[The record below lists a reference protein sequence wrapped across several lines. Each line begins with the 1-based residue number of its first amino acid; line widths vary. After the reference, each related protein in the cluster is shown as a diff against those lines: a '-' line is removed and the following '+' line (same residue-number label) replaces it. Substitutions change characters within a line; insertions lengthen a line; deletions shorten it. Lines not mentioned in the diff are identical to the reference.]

1 MSPPRIETFKP
12 AAAESRSLKTP
23 TTCGRLSPSMTR
35 GSEPVA
41 LKVVRVGSAASV
53 SAHPLGR
60 SATGVESNTR
70 SRRTTSTRAGASE
83 DSGRQWQQIRS
94 GAHRRHPGGSSR
106 DERSSGGG
114 NSLIDAH
121 GIDASMRNGV
131 YETNG
136 ASTLVVD
143 PACGQLTAAVSCSI
157 GRNGIEP
164 HKTMP
169 RMDATNRN
177 DPCSVRSAGSL
188 GVGKAGGAVV
198 ATSLSVTTLD
208 PSCA

>member
-1 MSPPRIETFKP
+1 MARVLITDGLDVKRESASIETFKP

-83 DSGRQWQQIRS
+83 DSG
-94 GAHRRHPGGSSR
+94 G
-106 DERSSGGG
+106 
-114 NSLIDAH
+114 
-121 GIDASMRNGV
+121 
-131 YETNG
+131 ET
-136 ASTLVVD
+136 V
-143 PACGQLTAAVSCSI
+143 
-157 GRNGIEP
+157 
-164 HKTMP
+164 
-169 RMDATNRN
+169 ATN
-177 DPCSVRSAGSL
+177 P
-188 GVGKAGGAVV
+188 
-198 ATSLSVTTLD
+198 
-208 PSCA
+208 

>member
-1 MSPPRIETFKP
+1 M
-12 AAAESRSLKTP
+12 AA
-23 TTCGRLSPSMTR
+23 
-35 GSEPVA
+35 
-41 LKVVRVGSAASV
+41 
-53 SAHPLGR
+53 
-60 SATGVESNTR
+60 
-70 SRRTTSTRAGASE
+70 
-83 DSGRQWQQIRS
+83 
-94 GAHRRHPGGSSR
+94 
-106 DERSSGGG
+106 

-143 PACGQLTAAVSCSI
+143 SACGQLTAAVSCSI

-169 RMDATNRN
+169 RMDATIATIRARFGPL
-177 DPCSVRSAGSL
+177 DRS